1 MGTHGQF
8 QIHLRGMAL
17 LLNNNE
23 IKHMH
28 SQRVMLTQS
37 KNILLLLVGKIGV
50 GRGPGSKPAWFV

>member
-23 IKHMH
+23 IKRN
-28 SQRVMLTQS
+28 SSYWKPPGMLSNYHLQ
-37 KNILLLLVGKIGV
+37 LEL
-50 GRGPGSKPAWFV
+50 